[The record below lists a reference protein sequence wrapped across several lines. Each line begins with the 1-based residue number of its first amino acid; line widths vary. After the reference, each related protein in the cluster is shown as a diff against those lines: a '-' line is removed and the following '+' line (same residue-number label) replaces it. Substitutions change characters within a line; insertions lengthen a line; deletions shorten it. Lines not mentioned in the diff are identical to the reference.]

1 MPAVLLSLSLLLR
14 EIPRLLMPMQIKTL
28 ASSLFLL
35 LPFACAAAQSVS
47 TCGEPGQWLSPTS
60 AEARS
65 VTAAALM
72 DRMAMN
78 QVVLLGE
85 THDSA
90 EDHRWQLHSLSQLH
104 ARQPRVAL
112 GLEMFPRRIQ
122 PVLDRWVAG
131 ELSEQDFLRQ
141 SEWDKVWGFDARDY
155 LPLFHYARMNRIP
168 MLALNV
174 ERSLPEAVDSNGW
187 DGVPEAR
194 REGVSRPAQPSTEY
208 LNQLRMVFEHHPQKR
223 GNEAAFSRFV
233 EAQTLWDRA
242 MAQAIADHLKQR
254 PDGLVVAIL
263 GAGHVRHGH
272 GVAHQL
278 KDLGVN
284 RVGALLT
291 WDHQTACTN
300 TVGLADAL
308 YVTRPPA
315 LNPPRLG
322 ISMEDGQSGVR
333 IVEIMTNSVA
343 DRAGLKA
350 GDVLVEIAGRPAK
363 FMQDVRGAVQRQ
375 APGTWLPMRVRRG
388 GEELEIVARFPS
400 ES

>member
-1 MPAVLLSLSLLLR
+1 
-14 EIPRLLMPMQIKTL
+14 
-28 ASSLFLL
+28 
-35 LPFACAAAQSVS
+35 
-47 TCGEPGQWLSPTS
+47 
-60 AEARS
+60 
-65 VTAAALM
+65 M

-85 THDSA
+85 THDST

-104 ARQPRVAL
+104 ARQPSVAL

-131 ELSEQDFLRQ
+131 ELSEQDFLRL

-187 DGVPEAR
+187 DGVPEAK
-194 REGVSRPAQPSTEY
+194 REGVSRPAQPSPDY
-208 LNQLRMVFEHHPQKR
+208 LNQLRMVFEHHPQKQ

-242 MAQAIADHLKQR
+242 MAQAIADHLKR
-254 PDGLVVAIL
+254 HPGDLVVAIL
-263 GAGHVRHGH
+263 GSGHVRHGH

-291 WDHQTACTN
+291 WDHQTACTK
-300 TVGLADAL
+300 TAGLADAL

-322 ISMEDGQSGVR
+322 ISMEDDKMGIR
-333 IVEIMTNSVA
+333 IAEVQKNSVA
-343 DRAGLKA
+343 DQAGLKA
-350 GDVLVEIAGRPAK
+350 GDVLLEVAGRPAK
-363 FMQDVRGAVQRQ
+363 SMQDVRGAVQRQ
-375 APGTWLPMRVRRG
+375 APGTWLPMRVKRG
-388 GEELEIVARFPS
+388 GEELEIIARFPP
-400 ES
+400 EP